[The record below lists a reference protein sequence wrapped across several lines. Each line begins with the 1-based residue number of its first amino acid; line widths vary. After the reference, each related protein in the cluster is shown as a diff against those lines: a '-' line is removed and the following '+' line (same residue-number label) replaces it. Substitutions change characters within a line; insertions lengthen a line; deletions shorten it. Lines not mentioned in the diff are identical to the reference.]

1 MKESIVRPDPHR
13 WASSAPAGRPV
24 RGDLPGPGEAAVWIV
39 PLDRVPDGRAERVL
53 DRRER
58 ARAAAFRDG
67 LARRRYVASH
77 LALRTVLGGCLG
89 IAPRAV
95 RLTREACGLPHCA
108 ERHGRPR
115 LAAAEPAVEFSLSRA
130 GGLAV
135 VALAAAPVGIDVES
149 RAFRH
154 PDSPLD
160 GMIRR
165 LHPAERAALAELPP
179 ARREEGFLSCWVR
192 KEAYLKGIGTGLPGG
207 LAGAC
212 VGLAADAAADGRG
225 PAPTTRGWVFLD
237 LDLPPGHRAALA
249 VAAPD
254 GEASRRPPEL
264 TVKTFPVPR
273 GNFSDSLY

>member
-1 MKESIVRPDPHR
+1 MRR
-13 WASSAPAGRPV
+13 
-24 RGDLPGPGEAAVWIV
+24 DLPGPGEAAVWIV
-39 PLDRVPDGRAERVL
+39 PLDCVPDGRPERVL

-58 ARAAAFRDG
+58 ARAAAFHDALG
-67 LARRRYVASH
+67 RRHYVASH

-89 IAPRAV
+89 IAPREV
-95 RLTREACGLPHCA
+95 RLAREVCGLPHCVQP
-108 ERHGRPR
+108 HGRPR
-115 LAAAEPAVEFSLSRA
+115 LSAAEPAVEFSLSRA

-135 VALAAAPVGIDVES
+135 VALATAPVGIDVES

-160 GMIRR
+160 GMVRR

-207 LAGAC
+207 LAGPC
-212 VGLAADAAADGRG
+212 VGLAADVAADGRG
-225 PAPTTRGWVFLD
+225 PTPTTRGWAFLD

-254 GEASRRPPEL
+254 GEGSRTPPEL
-264 TVKTFPVPR
+264 TVRTLHLHP
-273 GNFSDSLY
+273 

>member
-1 MKESIVRPDPHR
+1 M
-13 WASSAPAGRPV
+13 AGPPV

-39 PLDRVPDGRAERVL
+39 PLESVPDGRPERVL
-53 DRRER
+53 DRRET
-58 ARAAAFRDG
+58 ARAAAFHDDR
-67 LARRRYVASH
+67 ARRRYIASH
-77 LALRTVLGGCLG
+77 IALRTVLGGCLG
-89 IAPRAV
+89 IAPRKV
-95 RLTREACGLPHCA
+95 RLTRETCGLPHCA
-108 ERHGRPR
+108 QPHGRPA
-115 LAAAEPAVEFSLSRA
+115 LSAAGPAVEFSLSRS

-135 VALAAAPVGIDVES
+135 VALAAAPVGVDVES
-149 RAFRH
+149 KAFRH

-207 LAGAC
+207 LAAQC
-212 VGLAADAAADGRG
+212 VGLAAEIAADGRG
-225 PAPTTRGWVFLD
+225 PTPTPRGWAFLD

-254 GEASRRPPEL
+254 GEPPRTPPDL
-264 TVKTFPVPR
+264 TVRTLRLHP
-273 GNFSDSLY
+273 